1 MELNKTNEVNMLFDF
16 YAPLLTNKQ
25 RDYLDLYF
33 RHDYSLGEIAD
44 HFAVSRQAVY
54 DNIQRTEKT
63 LLKYEDKLGLAK
75 SYYQRLAII
84 DCLKHYSDQHPD
96 PELRELLEQLINLD
110 N

>member
-44 HFAVSRQAVY
+44 HFIYPR
-54 DNIQRTEKT
+54 EKHD
-63 LLKYEDKLGLAK
+63 L
-75 SYYQRLAII
+75 
-84 DCLKHYSDQHPD
+84 
-96 PELRELLEQLINLD
+96 
-110 N
+110 